1 MTISMIALLLSVG
14 ALMFNVGF
22 YMGKYVGE
30 QAGRE
35 KAWKEHLLNSSETN

>member
-30 QAGRE
+30 QACIE
-35 KAWKEHLLNSSETN
+35 KALKEVKQNNKITN

>member
-30 QAGRE
+30 QADRE
-35 KAWKEHLLNSSETN
+35 KALKEVKQNNKTTN